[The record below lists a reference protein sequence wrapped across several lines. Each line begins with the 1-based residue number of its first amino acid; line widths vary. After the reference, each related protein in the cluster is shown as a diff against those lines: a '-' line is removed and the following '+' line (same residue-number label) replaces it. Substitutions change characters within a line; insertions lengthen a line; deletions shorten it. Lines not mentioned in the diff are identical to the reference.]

1 MGILLKD
8 YVKSLADSYRTASGT
23 TDLVK
28 GIDLPSKIAEL
39 TSKEVEHEYILTP
52 IDDSASHFGYSER
65 FIAFSI
71 FPSIINSID
80 LSDAEFE
87 LMSMYRDSNDINNV
101 STTIVELFR
110 NNFTTFNKDVD
121 ILTSPLSSVI
131 DENVLKSWISE
142 YVPEGTKINFI
153 HNPNEIFSTIIM
165 TDNDIDF
172 ESMLNRVTPS
182 EDEEGSNEDSYTVVI
197 PEGLCKFN
205 LKGDYYKN
213 EEIEL
218 AAGEI
223 TRGAA

>member
-1 MGILLKD
+1 MGTLLKD
-8 YVKSLADSYRTASGT
+8 YIKSIADSYRVASGT

-39 TSKEVEHEYILTP
+39 TSKDIEPEYTLTS
-52 IDDSASHFGYSER
+52 IEGSNSAFGYSER
-65 FIAFSI
+65 FIALRV
-71 FPSIINSID
+71 FPSILDSVD
-80 LSDAEFE
+80 FSDAEVK
-87 LMSMYRDSNDINNV
+87 LMHLYKDSGDIGKV
-101 STTIVELFR
+101 DYSLVELLR

-121 ILTSPLSSVI
+121 LLTSPLSSVI

-153 HNPNEIFSTIIM
+153 HNPNEVFSTIIM

-172 ESMLNRVTPS
+172 ESMLSKVVPS
-182 EDEEGSNEDSYTVVI
+182 KTEEGNEDSYTVLI
-197 PEGLCKFN
+197 PEGLYKFN

>member
-1 MGILLKD
+1 MGTLLKD
-8 YVKSLADSYRTASGT
+8 YIKSIADSYRVASGT

-39 TSKEVEHEYILTP
+39 TSKDIEPEYTLSSIKGSN
-52 IDDSASHFGYSER
+52 SAFGYSER
-65 FIAFSI
+65 FIALRV
-71 FPSIINSID
+71 FPSILDSVD
-80 LSDAEFE
+80 FSDAEVE
-87 LMSMYRDSNDINNV
+87 LMHMYRDSKDIGAV
-101 STTIVELFR
+101 DYSLVESLR
-110 NNFTTFNKDVD
+110 NNFTTFNKDIN
-121 ILTSPLSSVI
+121 ILTSPISSVI

-153 HNPNEIFSTIIM
+153 HNPNEVFSTIIM
-165 TDNDIDF
+165 TDKDIDF
-172 ESMLNRVTPS
+172 ESMLSKVVPS
-182 EDEEGSNEDSYTVVI
+182 ETEEGNEDSYTVLI
-197 PEGLCKFN
+197 PEGLYKFN

>member
-1 MGILLKD
+1 MGTLLKD
-8 YVKSLADSYRTASGT
+8 YIKSIADSYRVASGT

-28 GIDLPSKIAEL
+28 GSDLPGKIAEL
-39 TSKEVEHEYILTP
+39 TSKDVEPEYTP
-52 IDDSASHFGYSER
+52 TSIEDSNSAFGYSER
-65 FIAFSI
+65 FIALRI
-71 FPSIINSID
+71 FPSILNSVD

-87 LMSMYRDSNDINNV
+87 LVSMYRDSNDIDNV
-101 STTIVELFR
+101 DFSIVELFR

-153 HNPNEIFSTIIM
+153 HNPFEFLSTIIM

-172 ESMLNRVTPS
+172 ESMLNRVVPS
-182 EDEEGSNEDSYTVVI
+182 ETEEGNDDSYTVVI
-197 PEGLCKFN
+197 PEGLYKFN
-205 LKGDYYKN
+205 LNGDYFKN
-213 EEIEL
+213 EETEIN
-218 AAGEI
+218 AREI

>member
-1 MGILLKD
+1 MGTLLKD
-8 YVKSLADSYRTASGT
+8 YIKSIADSYRVASGT

-39 TSKEVEHEYILTP
+39 TSKDIEPEYTLTS
-52 IDDSASHFGYSER
+52 IEGSNSHFGYSER
-65 FIAFSI
+65 FIALRV
-71 FPSIINSID
+71 FPSILNSID
-80 LSDAEFE
+80 FSDAEVE
-87 LMSMYRDSNDINNV
+87 LMHMYRDSKDIGAV
-101 STTIVELFR
+101 DYSLVESLR
-110 NNFTTFNKDVD
+110 NNFTTFNKDIN
-121 ILTSPLSSVI
+121 ILTLPISSVI

-142 YVPEGTKINFI
+142 YVPEGAKINFI
-153 HNPNEIFSTIIM
+153 HNPNEVFSTIIM

-172 ESMLNRVTPS
+172 ESMLSKVVPS
-182 EDEEGSNEDSYTVVI
+182 ETEEGNEDSYTVLI
-197 PEGLCKFN
+197 PEGLYKFN

>member
-1 MGILLKD
+1 MSTLLKD
-8 YVKSLADSYRTASGT
+8 YIKSIADSYRVASGT

-39 TSKEVEHEYILTP
+39 TSKDIEPEYTLTS
-52 IDDSASHFGYSER
+52 IEGSNSAFGYSKR
-65 FIAFSI
+65 FIALRV
-71 FPSIINSID
+71 FPSILDSVD
-80 LSDAEFE
+80 LSDAEVK
-87 LMSMYRDSNDINNV
+87 LMHMYKDSGDIGNV
-101 STTIVELFR
+101 DYSLVELLR

-121 ILTSPLSSVI
+121 LLTSPLSSVI

-153 HNPNEIFSTIIM
+153 HNPNEVFSTIIM

-172 ESMLNRVTPS
+172 ESMLSKVVPS
-182 EDEEGSNEDSYTVVI
+182 KTEEGNEDSYTVLI
-197 PEGLCKFN
+197 PEGLYKFN

>member
-1 MGILLKD
+1 MGTLLKD
-8 YVKSLADSYRTASGT
+8 YIKSIADSYRVASGT

-39 TSKEVEHEYILTP
+39 TSKDIEPEYTLTS
-52 IDDSASHFGYSER
+52 IEGSNSHFGYSKR
-65 FIAFSI
+65 FIALCV
-71 FPSIINSID
+71 FPSILDSVD
-80 LSDAEFE
+80 LSDAEVK
-87 LMSMYRDSNDINNV
+87 LMHMYKDSGDIGNV
-101 STTIVELFR
+101 DYSLVELLR

-121 ILTSPLSSVI
+121 LLTSPLSSVI

-153 HNPNEIFSTIIM
+153 HNSNEVFSTIIM

-172 ESMLNRVTPS
+172 ESMLSKVVPS
-182 EDEEGSNEDSYTVVI
+182 KTEEGNEDSYTVLI
-197 PEGLCKFN
+197 PEGLYKFN

>member
-1 MGILLKD
+1 MGTLLKD
-8 YVKSLADSYRTASGT
+8 YIKSIADSYRVASGT

-39 TSKEVEHEYILTP
+39 TSKDIEPEYTLSSIKGSN
-52 IDDSASHFGYSER
+52 SAFGYSER
-65 FIAFSI
+65 FIALRV
-71 FPSIINSID
+71 FPSILNSID
-80 LSDAEFE
+80 FSDAEVE
-87 LMSMYRDSNDINNV
+87 LMHMYRDSKDIGAV
-101 STTIVELFR
+101 DYSLVESLR
-110 NNFTTFNKDVD
+110 NNFTTFNKDID

-153 HNPNEIFSTIIM
+153 HNPNEVFSTIIM

-172 ESMLNRVTPS
+172 ESMLSKVVPS
-182 EDEEGSNEDSYTVVI
+182 ETEEGNEDSYTVLI
-197 PEGLCKFN
+197 PEGLYKFN

>member
-1 MGILLKD
+1 MGTLLKD
-8 YVKSLADSYRTASGT
+8 YIKSIADSYRVASGT

-39 TSKEVEHEYILTP
+39 TSKDIEPEYTLTS
-52 IDDSASHFGYSER
+52 IEGSNSAFGYSER
-65 FIAFSI
+65 FIALRV
-71 FPSIINSID
+71 FPSILDSVD
-80 LSDAEFE
+80 LSDAEVK
-87 LMSMYRDSNDINNV
+87 LMHMYKDSRDIGNV
-101 STTIVELFR
+101 DYSLVELLR

-153 HNPNEIFSTIIM
+153 HNPNEVFSTIIM

-172 ESMLNRVTPS
+172 ESMLSKVVPS
-182 EDEEGSNEDSYTVVI
+182 ETEKGNEDSYTVLI
-197 PEGLCKFN
+197 PEGLYKFN